1 MTKQE
6 CNKILAKKFARF
18 TEVEKQQAVFR
29 AYKMERSTAKDWII
43 EWLNKNY
50 PDKELLAY
58 CDFTYNG
65 LDKVI

>member
-1 MTKQE
+1 MTKEQVHQKVAE
-6 CNKILAKKFARF
+6 KFARF

-29 AYKMERSTAKDWII
+29 AYKMGRGTAKDWII
-43 EWLNKNY
+43 EWLDQNY

-65 LDKVI
+65 LEKVI